1 MKTEDRSR
9 RSFLKKMGATAAG
22 MAMVPMA
29 VKAGNN
35 TEILKFIDRG
45 QKKYSANDHIRLALI
60 GTGGMGIGDA
70 QTALDVSGVEIVAA
84 CDLYEGRRRRAKE
97 LWGEDIQTT
106 GDYRELLDRS
116 DVDVII
122 NATTDHWHEQINVD
136 AMKAGKHVYCEKPM
150 VQKVDEGH
158 RVIQAQEESG
168 VVFQVGSQYTS
179 SLLSAKAKELVDA
192 GEIGDINFVEAIIDR
207 HSALGAWQYSIPPD
221 ASTETVDWGMY
232 QRGVTDLP
240 WDPKRFFRWRNYRD
254 YGTGQAGDLYVHM
267 LSMLH
272 FITGS
277 HGPTRAISTGGLRY
291 WKDGR
296 DVPDIH
302 LGLYDYP
309 DTEQHPAFN
318 LALRTNFVS
327 GDGGQFLF
335 RIVGSEGDISIGWS
349 SLTLRKNPL
358 PEAPGMSVG
367 TFPEDVR
374 EQFIAEYNAT
384 YPQEPKVQE
393 PNEFTYRDPDNY
405 KGMRYDHFVNFFES
419 VRNGT
424 PVLQDATFGLRAAGP
439 TFAGNLSYYE
449 DRIVGWDPQRM
460 RMTS

>member
-1 MKTEDRSR
+1 MKKEDRSR

-22 MAMVPMA
+22 MAMAPMA
-29 VKAGNN
+29 AQAANN

-45 QKKYSANDHIRLALI
+45 QKKYAANDHIRLALI

-97 LWGEDIQTT
+97 LWGDDLQTT
-106 GDYRELLDRS
+106 ADYREILDRS

-122 NATTDHWHEQINVD
+122 NATTDHWHEKINVD
-136 AMKAGKHVYCEKPM
+136 AMNAGKHVYCEKPM

-158 RVIQAQEESG
+158 RVIQAQEQTGS
-168 VVFQVGSQYTS
+168 VFQVGSQYTS

-192 GEIGDINFVEAIIDR
+192 GEIGEINFVEAIIDR

-221 ASTETVDWGMY
+221 ASTETVDWETY

-272 FITGS
+272 HITGS

-309 DTEQHPAFN
+309 ETDQHPAFN

-349 SLTLRKNPL
+349 DLVLRRNPL
-358 PEAPGMSVG
+358 PEAPGMSIG

-374 EQFIAEYNAT
+374 EQFIEEYNAM
-384 YPQEPKVQE
+384 YPQDPKIQE
-393 PNEFTYRDPDNY
+393 PNEFVYRNPDDY
-405 KGMRYDHFVNFFES
+405 KGMRYDHFVNFFDS

-424 PVLQDATFGLRAAGP
+424 PVMQDATFGLRAAGP

-449 DRIVGWDPQRM
+449 DRIVTWDPESM

>member
-1 MKTEDRSR
+1 MKRSDQSR
-9 RSFLKKMGATAAG
+9 RSFIKKMGATAAG
-22 MAMVPMA
+22 MVMAPMA
-29 VKAGNN
+29 ARAAND
-35 TEILKFIDRG
+35 TEILKYVDRG
-45 QKKYSANDHIRLALI
+45 QKSYSANDHIRLALI

-70 QTALDVSGVEIVAA
+70 QTALQVSGVEIVAA
-84 CDLYEGRRRRAKE
+84 ADLYEGRLRRAKE
-97 LWGEDIQTT
+97 LWGDHIQTT
-106 GDYRELLDRS
+106 GDYREILERD

-122 NATTDHWHEQINVD
+122 NATTDHWHEKINVD
-136 AMKAGKHVYCEKPM
+136 AMQAGKHVYCEKPM

-158 RVIQAQEESG
+158 RVIAAQNETG
-168 VVFQVGSQYTS
+168 RVFQVGSQYTS
-179 SLLSAKAKELVDA
+179 SLLSAKAKELIEA
-192 GEIGDINFVEAIIDR
+192 GEIGEINFVEAIIDR
-207 HSALGAWQYSIPPD
+207 HSALGAWQYSIPPN
-221 ASTETVDWGMY
+221 ASPETVDWETY

-291 WKDGR
+291 WNDGR

-309 DTEQHPAFN
+309 ESDQHPAFN

-335 RIVGSEGDISIGWS
+335 RIVGSEGAISIGWS
-349 SLTLRKNPL
+349 SLTLSRNPL
-358 PEAPGMSVG
+358 PDAPGMSVG

-374 EQFIAEYNAT
+374 EQFIAEYNAK
-384 YPQEPKVQE
+384 YPDKPKIQAPGELV
-393 PNEFTYRDPDNY
+393 FRDPDDY
-405 KGMRYDHFVNFFES
+405 KGMRYDHFVNFFDS

-449 DRIVGWDPQRM
+449 DRIVGWDPERM

>member
-1 MKTEDRSR
+1 MKKNDQSR

-22 MAMVPMA
+22 MSMVPMMI
-29 VKAGNN
+29 KAGNKAE
-35 TEILKFIDRG
+35 TLEFVDLG
-45 QKKYSANDHIRLALI
+45 QKKFSANDHIRLGLI
-60 GTGGMGIGDA
+60 GTGGMGIGDT
-70 QTALDVSGVEIVAA
+70 QTALQVSGVELVAA

-97 LWGEDIQTT
+97 LWGDDIQTT
-106 GDYRELLDRS
+106 ADYREILGRT
-116 DVDVII
+116 DVDVVI
-122 NATTDHWHEQINVD
+122 NATTDHWHEKINVD
-136 AMKAGKHVYCEKPM
+136 AMRAGKHVYCEKPM

-158 RVIQAQEESG
+158 RVIQVQQETG

-179 SLLSAKAKELVDA
+179 SLLSAKAKELIQEGKI
-192 GEIGDINFVEAIIDR
+192 GEINFVEAIIDR

-221 ASTETVDWGMY
+221 ASLETVDWETY

-240 WDPKRFFRWRNYRD
+240 WDPKRFFRWRNYQD

-277 HGPTRAISTGGLRY
+277 DGPTRVMSTGGLRH
-291 WKDGR
+291 WKDER

-309 DTEQHPAFN
+309 ETENHPPFN
-318 LALRTNFVS
+318 LALRTNFIS

-335 RIVGSEGDISIGWS
+335 RIVGSEGDITISWS
-349 SLTLRKNPL
+349 SLVLRRNPL
-358 PEAPGMSVG
+358 PEAPGMSIN

-374 EQFIAEYNAT
+374 EQFIAEYNKM
-384 YPQEPKVQE
+384 YPQNPKIQE
-393 PNEFTYRDPDNY
+393 PNEFVYRDPDDY
-405 KGMRYDHFVNFFES
+405 KGMRYDHFVNFFNS
-419 VRNGT
+419 IRNGT

-439 TFAGNLSYYE
+439 TFAGNQSYY
-449 DRIVGWDPQRM
+449 DGTIVSWDPDRM
-460 RMTS
+460 IIVS

>member
-1 MKTEDRSR
+1 MKKEDRSR
-9 RSFLKKMGATAAG
+9 RSFLKIIGASAAG
-22 MAMVPMA
+22 MVMAPMA
-29 VKAGNN
+29 ARAANN

-45 QKKYSANDHIRLALI
+45 QKKYAANDYIRLALI

-84 CDLYEGRRRRAKE
+84 CDLYEGRLRRAHE
-97 LWGEDIQTT
+97 LWGDDIQTT
-106 GDYRELLDRS
+106 ADYREILDRS

-122 NATTDHWHEQINVD
+122 NATTDHWHEKINVD
-136 AMKAGKHVYCEKPM
+136 AMNAGKHVYCEKPM

-158 RVIQAQEESG
+158 RVIQAQEETGS
-168 VVFQVGSQYTS
+168 VFQVGSQYTS

-192 GEIGDINFVEAIIDR
+192 GEIGEINFVEAIMDR

-221 ASTETVDWGMY
+221 ASTQTVDWQTY

-309 DTEQHPAFN
+309 ETDQHPAFN

-349 SLTLRKNPL
+349 DLVLRRNL
-358 PEAPGMSVG
+358 LQDAPGMSVG

-374 EQFIAEYNAT
+374 EQFIEEYNAR
-384 YPQEPKVQE
+384 YPQEPKIQE
-393 PNEFTYRDPDNY
+393 PNEFVYRDPDNY
-405 KGMRYDHFVNFFES
+405 KGMRYDHFVNFFDS

-424 PVLQDATFGLRAAGP
+424 PVMQDATFGLRAAGP
-439 TFAGNLSYYE
+439 TFAGNQSYYE
-449 DRIVGWDPQRM
+449 KSIVKWDPEQM
-460 RMTS
+460 QIVS